1 MRFRALLYKE
11 LRECMPFSIGLT
23 LILCVLLY
31 AIFKAC
37 EADQYVDES
46 IYEVMGAWLIGFSIM
61 LGIILGV
68 CQFHTESST
77 RLWGFL
83 LHRSVTRS
91 TILISKFISAA
102 ICFIPYVILL
112 LSFFY
117 LCIKSESDFE
127 LRPTLPLFLKGMIY
141 IVFGYITYLV
151 ITLAALSTAKWYT
164 TKFLSIAFGLW
175 TFVMLVIQWRLLG
188 AWLVLIISASILLI
202 QITDVFLNREF
213 E

>member
-1 MRFRALLYKE
+1 MA
-11 LRECMPFSIGLT
+11 
-23 LILCVLLY
+23 LILCVLWY

-37 EADQYVDES
+37 EADSYVDKS
-46 IYEVMGAWLIGFSIM
+46 IYELMGGWLMGFSVI
-61 LGIILGV
+61 LGIVLAV
-68 CQFHTESST
+68 CQFHIESST

-102 ICFIPYVILL
+102 ICFVPYVTLL
-112 LSFFY
+112 LLFFY
-117 LCIKSESDFE
+117 LCIKSKSDFE
-127 LRPTLPLFLKGMIY
+127 LLPTLPLLLKGMIF

-175 TFVMLVIQWRLLG
+175 VFIMLVIQWRLLG

-202 QITDVFLNREF
+202 QITDIFLNREF

>member
-23 LILCVLLY
+23 LILCVLSY
-31 AIFKAC
+31 AIFRAY
-37 EADQYVDES
+37 EADSHVDKS
-46 IYEVMGAWLIGFSIM
+46 IYELMGGWLMGFSVV
-61 LGIILGV
+61 LGIVLGV
-68 CQFHTESST
+68 CQFHTESSI

-83 LHRSVTRS
+83 LHRSVTRG
-91 TILISKFISAA
+91 TILVAKFTSAA

-112 LSFFY
+112 LLFFY
-117 LCIKSESDFE
+117 LCIKSKADFE
-127 LRPTLPLFLKGMIY
+127 LLPTLPLFLKGMIY
-141 IVFGYITYLV
+141 IVFGYIAYLA
-151 ITLAALSTAKWYT
+151 ITLAALNTAKWYT

-188 AWLVLIISASILLI
+188 AWLVLIIAASILLI
-202 QITDVFLNREF
+202 QITDLFLNREF